1 MEPVGCA
8 RHPSHPIPRLYKQQY
23 CQTNRTALQQQT
35 SYSMPPV
42 TKNGAPYKH
51 PDEVDLFQLLR
62 NGLFFVNTFRA
73 ILFTSIALGF
83 SLGFYLYISAPKQ
96 YSTRLILRPWFLN
109 QTGLLS
115 NQEEI
120 QIIDNWR
127 DLLSQGQRA
136 ELAKTWNCDE
146 QTVHNLRSI
155 SAEEILRTYE
165 SNNPNGFLVN
175 VTVTDT
181 SILQRLQDGIVYG
194 LNNSPYTKEKIE
206 TRQKRNIALINE
218 LEKEISRLDFTRNS
232 IDSIIKGNKP
242 GSNLLLVDI
251 SKLNAESIELNEKML
266 GYQEELKFLSA
277 IQVLENFTRGPLTRK
292 GLIKFT
298 VMGLALGA
306 FIGYIIS
313 LLVYVKRRIK
323 KNGQIA
329 GT

>member
-1 MEPVGCA
+1 
-8 RHPSHPIPRLYKQQY
+8 
-23 CQTNRTALQQQT
+23 
-35 SYSMPPV
+35 
-42 TKNGAPYKH
+42 
-51 PDEVDLFQLLR
+51 
-62 NGLFFVNTFRA
+62 
-73 ILFTSIALGF
+73 
-83 SLGFYLYISAPKQ
+83 
-96 YSTRLILRPWFLN
+96 LRPWFLN

-232 IDSIIKGNKP
+232 IDSIIKVNKP
-242 GSNLLLVDI
+242 GPNLLLVDI

-277 IQVLENFTRGPLTRK
+277 VQVLENFTRGPLTRK
-292 GLIKFT
+292 GLVKFA

-329 GT
+329 GA